1 MRAPLNVKDV
11 REPTLVRDDAVTPE
25 ASVAPVSVP
34 AGAITAAVVM
44 PVTKPLLLNVTTG
57 IAVEEPVVAPVATVA
72 SVVAKNPAV
81 VEMSPVNAGN
91 WAAASVPVTPVE
103 RGSPVAFVSVPEAG
117 VPRTGVTSVGD
128 VANTSAPVPVSLV
141 TAAIR
146 LALDGVPRKVATFA
160 PRLVMPV
167 PPLATGRVPVTPVV
181 RDTLVTVLDAPLID
195 LLVRV

>member
-1 MRAPLNVKDV
+1 MRAPLNVKDA
-11 REPTLVRDDAVTPE
+11 REPTLVRDDAVTLE

-34 AGAITAAVVM
+34 AGAITAAVVT

-128 VANTSAPVPVSLV
+128 VANTSAPVPVSSV